1 MRRSLALMLAV
12 AALASV
18 AAVSEASAQGPAG
31 RVNFVKAAESSFD
44 RYTLN
49 PDAGR
54 RQWMRDSYWRM
65 RTYPPYFDSR
75 TGWFPG
81 AWAYRD
87 AYAIYRD
94 SSLAAERPDWI
105 LRDPAGKRLYIPYG
119 CNGTSCPQY
128 AADIG
133 NPAWRRYYIDAAK
146 RYAERGYR
154 GIFVDDVNLAF
165 KVGNGAG
172 DHVDPIDPRTGAR
185 MTAEAWQRYFAEFME
200 QLRAELPASFEI
212 VQNQVY
218 FHVGLS
224 SPYVRRAIEAATHL
238 EIERGVNDTGIRG
251 GSGTFGFETVL
262 AWVDFAHSRGKG
274 VIYDVQASWGRQY
287 ALATYFLT
295 STGLD
300 GIGMEQGGLPDDWW
314 AGWDTDLGAPLGGRY
329 SWNGVLRRDF
339 ERGSVFVNQPDR
351 PTRSLAP
358 GGTWTRLDG
367 TQVESVELPA
377 REGLVLLRAEPA
389 PGPEAEPEPAAEP
402 AADPA
407 PPAEGPPTAAPGP
420 ADAASQPAGAASQP
434 ARRAF
439 APRRAVRRPNC
450 RRRGAARTSARG
462 KRTWTNVR
470 CDRRRASQRH
480 RRSDS

>member
-1 MRRSLALMLAV
+1 MRRSLALTLAV
-12 AALASV
+12 AALATM
-18 AAVSEASAQGPAG
+18 AAVSQASAQGPAG

-49 PDAGR
+49 PDAVR
-54 RQWMRDSYWRM
+54 QQWMRDSYWRM

-105 LRDPAGKRLYIPYG
+105 LRDSAGRRLYIPYG
-119 CNGTSCPQY
+119 CNGSSCPQY

-146 RYAERGYR
+146 RYSERGYR

-172 DHVDPIDPRTGAR
+172 QHVDPIDPRTGAP
-185 MTAEAWQRYFAEFME
+185 MTPEAWQRYFAEFME
-200 QLRAELPASFEI
+200 QLRAELPDSFEI

-262 AWVDFAHSRGKG
+262 AWVDYAHSRGKG
-274 VIYDVQASWGRQY
+274 VIYDVQASWGREY

-295 STGLD
+295 SSGLD
-300 GIGMEQGGLPDDWW
+300 GIGMENGGLPDDWW
-314 AGWDTDLGAPLGGRY
+314 GGWETDLGAPLGGRY
-329 SWNGVLRRDF
+329 SWNGVFRRDF

-351 PTRSLAP
+351 PTRNLTP
-358 GGTWTRLDG
+358 GGTWTRMDG
-367 TQVESVELPA
+367 SKVESIELPA
-377 REGLVLLRAEPA
+377 REGAVLLREEPEPEREPA
-389 PGPEAEPEPAAEP
+389 AEPEPAAFSGPEPEP
-402 AADPA
+402 AAVSGPVPAAEPAARPA
-407 PPAEGPPTAAPGP
+407 PL
-420 ADAASQPAGAASQP
+420 
-434 ARRAF
+434 RIRAL
-439 APRRAVRRPNC
+439 RRPPC
-450 RRRGAARTSARG
+450 RRRAAASASAR
-462 KRTWTNVR
+462 RRRAWTNVR
-470 CDRRRASQRH
+470 CGRRRASPLH

>member
-1 MRRSLALMLAV
+1 MLTLAL
-12 AALASV
+12 AALATL
-18 AAVSEASAQGPAG
+18 AAVDQASAQGAAG

-44 RYTLN
+44 RYTLA

-105 LRDPAGKRLYIPYG
+105 LKDSAGRRLYIPYG
-119 CNGTSCPQY
+119 CNGSSCPQY

-133 NPAWRRYYIDAAK
+133 NSAWRRYYIDAAT
-146 RYAERGYR
+146 RYVERGYR

-172 DHVDPIDPRTGAR
+172 QHVDPIDPRTGAP

-200 QLRAELPASFEI
+200 QLRAELPPSVEI

-262 AWVDFAHSRGKG
+262 AWVDYAHSRGKG
-274 VIYDVQASWGRQY
+274 VIYDVQAGWGREY

-295 STGLD
+295 SNGLD
-300 GIGMEQGGLPDDWW
+300 GIGMENGGLPDDWW
-314 AGWDTDLGAPLGGRY
+314 SGWETDLGAPLGGRY
-329 SWNGVLRRDF
+329 SWNGVFRRDF

-351 PTRSLAP
+351 PTRSLTP
-358 GGTWTRLDG
+358 GGSWTRLDG
-367 TQVESVELPA
+367 SEIESIELPA
-377 REGLVLLRAEPA
+377 REGAVLLRERPEPA
-389 PGPEAEPEPAAEP
+389 AAEPEPALAEPEPEP
-402 AADPA
+402 AAQVA
-407 PPAEGPPTAAPGP
+407 PLPGGAQQAAP
-420 ADAASQPAGAASQP
+420 AARP
-434 ARRAF
+434 
-439 APRRAVRRPNC
+439 APRRVRALRRPLC
-450 RRRGAARTSARG
+450 RRRAAARASGRHRRA
-462 KRTWTNVR
+462 WTNVR
-470 CDRRRASQRH
+470 CGRWRASQRH